1 MARFPL
7 RLLLSAFFAGTHFY
21 LHPADVASQCQVS
34 LLEKARLA
42 PAGSTSVS
50 SFLVK
55 GADAL
60 VAGGRQRIFT
70 PMFFTLARKPL

>member
-1 MARFPL
+1 
-7 RLLLSAFFAGTHFY
+7 
-21 LHPADVASQCQVS
+21 VS